1 MLPSHGYATGWQ
13 DSLDDQIVHQA
24 WILLEG
30 LAEYQLVFL
39 TAPGSYGHVLTDL
52 EMDDAGLLGRLPAGF
67 FQRFQDCI
75 HLPGLVD
82 HPLQNFPGTRH
93 PRIRNP
99 VLPGLETRLR
109 EHRMHDY
116 LFDVAAQTTDGRAA
130 LVASFP
136 HEIRHPTDAFYPASD
151 EVSITIF
158 HLRTRRSITF
168 SAAYWRRSPRKARWL
183 SGPPGP
189 AATCLHSVCRRIARD
204 SRDPLRSCVGI
215 EVDVPSTCLCQP
227 LAHPNRVAA
236 IALDRPDGAILASGH
251 LDSMAMDLAVGDHS

>member
-151 EVSITIF
+151 KVSITIF

-168 SAAYWRRSPRKARWL
+168 SEAYWRRLPPARN
-183 SGPPGP
+183 SRNPFR
-189 AATCLHSVCRRIARD
+189 RRI
-204 SRDPLRSCVGI
+204 SI
-215 EVDVPSTCLCQP
+215 EVDVPPTCIRKS
-227 LAHPNRVAA
+227 LAHPHRVAA
-236 IALDRPDGAILASGH
+236 VALDGPDVAILGGSH
-251 LDSMAMDLAVGDHS
+251 LDDMPMDLAVGDHS